1 MATDTDRD
9 LEKEKKKSL
18 QILVASLCLYK
29 DLGMPSSRI
38 IPVGPKSNDECP
50 YKRRQT
56 PRERPCDNGCRDGV
70 MCLQA
75 RGHQGL
81 PAPLES
87 GERPGT
93 YAPSEPQGEPG
104 LPTQIW
110 GFWPPGLGGGIHSCC
125 LSDLPCVSCPNLVT
139 GLGAAVTH
147 RDLIS
152 PL

>member
-1 MATDTDRD
+1 
-9 LEKEKKKSL
+9 
-18 QILVASLCLYK
+18 
-29 DLGMPSSRI
+29 MPSSRI

-56 PRERPCDNGCRDGV
+56 PRERPRDNGCRDGV

-93 YAPSEPQGEPG
+93 YAPSEPQGEPA

-110 GFWPPGLGGGIHSCC
+110 GFWPPGLGGGTF
-125 LSDLPCVSCPNLVT
+125 LLPL
-139 GLGAAVTH
+139 
-147 RDLIS
+147 
-152 PL
+152 